1 MANEKLVAE
10 QRRGGLTIWLTGLSG
25 AGKTTIATAVSAE
38 LERRGLVTVVLDGE
52 RVRERIGQ
60 DLGFT
65 KAGRDEN
72 VRRIA
77 YIAELLGSAGAIV
90 LVSAMSPYRH
100 TRAEVR
106 QRLGNFIEVY
116 VNAPLAV
123 CRSRDPKGLYR
134 RAENGALPHLSGV
147 DDPYEPPVDPDVE
160 CRTGSETVAES
171 TTRVVDAIT
180 TWLSAHR
187 LSVSRRS

>member
-1 MANEKLVAE
+1 MLVAE
-10 QRRGGLTIWLTGLSG
+10 PRRAGLTVWFTGLSG
-25 AGKTTIATAVSAE
+25 AGKTTIAAAVNAE

-52 RVRERIGQ
+52 RVRERMGD

-65 KAGRDEN
+65 RSGRDAN

-77 YIAELLGSAGAIV
+77 YIAELLNSVGAIV

-100 TRAEVR
+100 TRTEVR

-134 RAENGALPHLSGV
+134 RAANGDLAHLSGV

-160 CRTGSETVAES
+160 CHTASETVAES

-180 TWLSAHR
+180 AWLSAHR
-187 LSVSRRS
+187 FSVSRRS